1 MVLSTGQG
9 HTLSNAVMPTI
20 KVTGNPGS
28 AKRVPE
34 ETDVDVSE
42 ALVGD
47 ESFEWAADQLWD
59 EVLEVINGKMTLGE
73 SQFAIHRIGPST

>member
-1 MVLSTGQG
+1 
-9 HTLSNAVMPTI
+9 MPTI

-28 AKRVPE
+28 AERVPE

-47 ESFEWAADQLWD
+47 QTTEWATDQLWEEIRAICD
-59 EVLEVINGKMTLGE
+59 GKLTLSEVLGE